1 MTDGEFGNENDEYR
15 NEDVD
20 MVYTTD
26 RLNPTVTKSLEV
38 TDTLGERCK
47 WSLIRNGEQSFARE

>member
-1 MTDGEFGNENDEYR
+1 MTDGEFGNENDEYK

-26 RLNPTVTKSLEV
+26 RLNPTVRK
-38 TDTLGERCK
+38 
-47 WSLIRNGEQSFARE
+47 

>member
-1 MTDGEFGNENDEYR
+1 MEQIESELMM
-15 NEDVD
+15 
-20 MVYTTD
+20 MVVASSAGSTSQTSD
-26 RLNPTVTKSLEV
+26 SCC